1 MLDQV
6 VFEEYWRGIKVSAYT
21 DRYAY
26 DPENTSLLFISLAG
40 TEQAVKAISSAVL
53 GYRSLS
59 IFREGNS
66 EIEVTGHPAS
76 HFRVLS
82 TKLPSGAVHQLV
94 VDTRFLSNEGTESRL
109 VIIPQ
114 SEGISRVV
122 YAQILAHLASP
133 LMPEWAAWI
142 CKQLTDRD
150 LMRQMDGTLRVVEVS
165 ASESVVDE
173 IISEGVKAGR
183 ISLNIT
189 GGTYAGIH

>member
-6 VFEEYWRGIKVSAYT
+6 VFEDYWREIKVSAYT

-26 DPENTSLLFISLAG
+26 DPENASLLFISLAG

-59 IFREGNS
+59 IRREGNT
-66 EIEVTGHPAS
+66 EIEVNGHPAS

-94 VDTRFLSNEGTESRL
+94 VDTRFFGNDDSGSKL
-109 VIIPQ
+109 VIVPQ
-114 SEGISRVV
+114 TEDVSRVV
-122 YAQILAHLASP
+122 YAHVLAHLACP
-133 LMPEWAAWI
+133 LIPEWSEWL

-150 LMRQMDGTLRVVEVS
+150 LMRQMEGTLRVVEVS
-165 ASESVVDE
+165 VGESTVDE

-183 ISLNIT
+183 ISLNTT
-189 GGTYAGIH
+189 GGAHARIH